1 MYKQQEC
8 KVHDT
13 STSETV
19 RNSTTFETI
28 LHYVR
33 LRLEVTVYCS
43 LIIHCAPNGFIMLSF
58 KSTGNMPA
66 FLLSCWQICSA
77 YHS

>member
-33 LRLEVTVYCS
+33 LRLEVV
-43 LIIHCAPNGFIMLSF
+43 I
-58 KSTGNMPA
+58 
-66 FLLSCWQICSA
+66 LLDHLLCTQWLHYA
-77 YHS
+77 